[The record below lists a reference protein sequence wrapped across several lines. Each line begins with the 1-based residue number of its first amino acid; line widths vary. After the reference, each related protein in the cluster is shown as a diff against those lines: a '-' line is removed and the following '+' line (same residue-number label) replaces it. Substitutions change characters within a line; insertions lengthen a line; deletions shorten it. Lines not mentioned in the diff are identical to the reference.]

1 MEIKLDNLEA
11 FSHGFFQDILTFMKV
26 LNVDILQQCDI
37 EKIVQDKIDLKISQT
52 RRIKKEDREEV
63 FKETQWGKR
72 KP

>member
-1 MEIKLDNLEA
+1 MEIKPDNLEA
-11 FSHGFFQDILTFMKV
+11 FSYGFFQDILTFMKV

>member
-1 MEIKLDNLEA
+1 MEIKPDNLEA
-11 FSHGFFQDILTFMKV
+11 FSYGFFQDILTFMKI

>member
-1 MEIKLDNLEA
+1 MEIKPDNLEA
-11 FSHGFFQDILTFMKV
+11 FSYGFFQDILTFMKV

-52 RRIKKEDREEV
+52 RRIKKEDREKV
-63 FKETQWGKR
+63 FGDVQWGKR